1 MYSPE
6 PQWRFPK
13 TFLDRLDVLTIDG
26 HVLDA
31 ASWNVK
37 RLIWRPD
44 MRLEEREVDF
54 GPRSGNPYA
63 GPGWSLERREAD
75 GNSQQTTFVQA
86 LTSRAI
92 VAVSLPTGAAELV
105 LRAASPAGAG
115 PKAMH
120 VDVDGRSIAT
130 LNPSTRD
137 GYRDLIV
144 TIPPDPS
151 RPPISHITLRFD
163 AGDRADF
170 VFKLDRMEIR

>member
-13 TFLDRLDVLTIDG
+13 AFLDRLDVLTIDG

-44 MRLEEREVDF
+44 LRLEEREVDL
-54 GPRSGNPYA
+54 GPRGGNPYA

-86 LTSRAI
+86 LTSRATL
-92 VAVSLPTGAAELV
+92 AASLPTAAAELV
-105 LRAASPAGAG
+105 LRAASPMGAG

-120 VDVDGRSIAT
+120 VDVDGRPVAT

-151 RPPISHITLRFD
+151 RPPISLITLRFD
-163 AGDRADF
+163 AGDRPDF
-170 VFKLDRMEIR
+170 VFKLDRLTIR